1 MKNNG
6 THSTTRNMIIVIRD
20 ARPPLF
26 LVICFLIHKY
36 TGSMTTAKE
45 AARINTVKKGKR
57 IANVKNR
64 TIAKSANK
72 KYFSVLDVSILIV

>member
-1 MKNNG
+1 
-6 THSTTRNMIIVIRD
+6 
-20 ARPPLF
+20 
-26 LVICFLIHKY
+26 
-36 TGSMTTAKE
+36 MTTAKE